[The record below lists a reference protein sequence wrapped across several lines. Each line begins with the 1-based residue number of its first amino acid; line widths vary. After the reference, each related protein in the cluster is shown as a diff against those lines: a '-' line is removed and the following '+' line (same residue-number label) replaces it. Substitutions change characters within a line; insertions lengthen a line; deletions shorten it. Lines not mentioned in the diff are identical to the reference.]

1 MLQRNSSCQH
11 AVINAPA
18 DGRTAYLARSMRP
31 GSLPHV
37 LAGSASALDGFGTC
51 SMFIRIT
58 ACSLADSLFRSL
70 LRRGLQTFHCF
81 PARLGCYRLERK
93 LPVGFTN
100 SPTGVPRL
108 STAHKHGRH
117 TKAVKLPFVYCKPLI
132 RNTPSARTFVPACS
146 FLPKPWLT

>member
-1 MLQRNSSCQH
+1 MLLRIFCCQH

-18 DGRTAYLARSMRP
+18 DDRTAYFARAMRP

-58 ACSLADSLFRSL
+58 ACSLADSLFSGAFYIEGSDQFIASL
-70 LRRGLQTFHCF
+70 FASTATGWSESCRVGL
-81 PARLGCYRLERK
+81 PD
-93 LPVGFTN
+93 

-108 STAHKHGRH
+108 STAHKHGC
-117 TKAVKLPFVYCKPLI
+117 AYI
-132 RNTPSARTFVPACS
+132 
-146 FLPKPWLT
+146 

>member
-1 MLQRNSSCQH
+1 MLRRISCCEH

-18 DGRTAYLARSMRP
+18 DGRTACFARAMRP

-70 LRRGLQTFHCF
+70 LRRGLQTFHYF
-81 PARLGCYRLERK
+81 PARLDCSRLERT
-93 LPVGFTN
+93 LPGGF
-100 SPTGVPRL
+100 S
-108 STAHKHGRH
+108 
-117 TKAVKLPFVYCKPLI
+117 
-132 RNTPSARTFVPACS
+132 
-146 FLPKPWLT
+146 